1 MSPLDLIGWALSL
14 GVSLAVVVGAVFG
27 VTIGIR
33 YLIGMTSKNNW
44 FKKDNKQYNGI
55 GPTQDLGM
63 DQLPIPAAFV
73 LELPVWGLLL

>member
-44 FKKDNKQYNGI
+44 FKKDNK
-55 GPTQDLGM
+55 
-63 DQLPIPAAFV
+63 
-73 LELPVWGLLL
+73 